1 MAPYDWNT
9 IRQNIFA
16 GESGGDYDAL
26 FGYSNRPGR
35 QFEGTRLTDMTV
47 DQALNFANPSGAYG
61 QWVKG
66 QVGRVATP
74 MGAYQ
79 VVGTTLR
86 DAKRGLGL
94 RGDEKMTPDLQDRIG
109 RWIYE
114 TQGTGAWEGYK
125 PDAGARSVAA
135 DTMQALGKGKTMT
148 PMVPTAAPQ
157 QERKGFLGGLLS
169 DPDLLDRLAIG
180 LTGMTMNPN
189 VGLQQV
195 ASARI
200 AKRAEERNVNK
211 TVEMLKRMEADP
223 KLIELAQAG
232 YAKEA
237 IGLAYAQPK
246 EKYTTMTGAQLNAQ
260 YGTKVDPEKLYNV
273 SPTGQIT
280 QVGGGGTSVNL
291 TTGDLSPGWKKID
304 EKFAENYVDW
314 NTAGAGDAV
323 KQSRQLRSVLDA
335 LERGEPLTGP
345 VVGLQPD
352 VLQSFLNPNALNARQ
367 QVEEVVQRN
376 LKNVLGAQF
385 TQAEGE
391 RLIARAFDQR
401 LSPEQNAARLRALLG
416 QMEAAAANT
425 AAMVDYFNEQ
435 GTLRGYKG
443 GTAAASIG
451 AFDAVL
457 DSLDTQQKIDTRE
470 RAGDMPPPQP
480 KVGDVMSGS
489 DGKRYRFKGGDAK
502 DPNSWEML

>member
-47 DQALNFANPSGAYG
+47 DQALDFANPSGAYG

-114 TQGTGAWEGYK
+114 KQGTGAWEGYK

-169 DPDLLDRLAIG
+169 DPDLMDRLAIG
-180 LTGMTMNPN
+180 FAGMTLNPN
-189 VGLQQV
+189 TGLQQLA
-195 ASARI
+195 ASRI
-200 AKRAEERNVNK
+200 ASRAEERKAGKERNATAEWLRSQGAEQLASGVMSGAVPASTALSMYQVQAKAAQDPNVQSS
-211 TVEMLKRMEADP
+211 TMLRDNSGTI
-223 KLIELAQAG
+223 L
-232 YAKEA
+232 
-237 IGLAYAQPK
+237 
-246 EKYTTMTGAQLNAQ
+246 TMRDGS
-260 YGTKVDPEKLYNV
+260 TKVV
-273 SPTGQIT
+273 T
-280 QVGGGGTSVNL
+280 VGGETLSGQAAVDYVRQSNERYAETESKVYGARRGGAL
-291 TTGDLSPGWKKID
+291 G
-304 EKFAENYVDW
+304 AELEMGGAVEAAK
-314 NTAGAGDAV
+314 TAGTEMT
-323 KQSRQLRSVLDA
+323 K
-335 LERGEPLTGP
+335 
-345 VVGLQPD
+345 
-352 VLQSFLNPNALNARQ
+352 
-367 QVEEVVQRN
+367 
-376 LKNVLGAQF
+376 
-385 TQAEGE
+385 
-391 RLIARAFDQR
+391 RAFDAYDKAMTANQSIGTINEAIAAIDGGAQSGLVYNMLPNVTEASAALNNAMNR
-401 LSPEQNAARLRALLG
+401 MGLDVISSVTFGALSEGEMKLAMETAVPRNLAPAELRSWLVKKADAQAKARDALVAAARYLSTPGNTLQGWLDQQGGAG
-416 QMEAAAANT
+416 KTTAPAAT
-425 AAMVDYFNEQ
+425 V
-435 GTLRGYKG
+435 
-443 GTAAASIG
+443 
-451 AFDAVL
+451 
-457 DSLDTQQKIDTRE
+457 
-470 RAGDMPPPQP
+470 
-480 KVGDVMSGS
+480 
-489 DGKRYRFKGGDAK
+489 KRQRYDQNGNLIND
-502 DPNSWEML
+502 